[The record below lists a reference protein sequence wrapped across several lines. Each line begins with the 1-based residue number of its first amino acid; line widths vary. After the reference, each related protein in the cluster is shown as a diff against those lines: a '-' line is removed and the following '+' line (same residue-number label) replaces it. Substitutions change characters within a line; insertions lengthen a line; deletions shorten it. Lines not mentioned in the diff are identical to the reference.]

1 MKMIVLAK
9 YLTALM
15 CVFLGV
21 ASILFSP
28 DLYKMFHLH
37 LGPALALVFAA
48 GGTLMLDAADKC

>member
-15 CVFLGV
+15 CVFFGV
-21 ASILFSP
+21 AAIFFAP

-37 LGPALALVFAA
+37 LGPALALFFAA

>member
-21 ASILFSP
+21 AAIFFAP
-28 DLYKMFHLH
+28 DLYKAFKLH
-37 LGPALALVFAA
+37 LGPALALLFAA
-48 GGTLMLDAADKC
+48 SGTLMLDSVDNS